1 MEAVRTCDL
10 VTYTALPIVPRFSRF
25 LPAAHGLLSIELFLA
40 IGTPTAT
47 YMINALNRSVWTT
60 EKEINIFLNNGWASE
75 ITQTIQGSSLQNN
88 IPFVRDRGFFAV
100 AGSLATPDA
109 RGIRTEFV
117 FETATLQLGPL
128 GPFTLPP
135 IGKGWFDTVYLDDDL
150 RIDTNSRDD
159 ILICEPFPVTAP

>member
-1 MEAVRTCDL
+1 
-10 VTYTALPIVPRFSRF
+10 
-25 LPAAHGLLSIELFLA
+25 
-40 IGTPTAT
+40 
-47 YMINALNRSVWTT
+47 MINALNRSVWTT

-88 IPFVRDRGFFAV
+88 IPFVRDCGFFAV

-128 GPFTLPP
+128 GPLTLPP

-159 ILICEPFPVTAP
+159 ILICEPFPFTAP